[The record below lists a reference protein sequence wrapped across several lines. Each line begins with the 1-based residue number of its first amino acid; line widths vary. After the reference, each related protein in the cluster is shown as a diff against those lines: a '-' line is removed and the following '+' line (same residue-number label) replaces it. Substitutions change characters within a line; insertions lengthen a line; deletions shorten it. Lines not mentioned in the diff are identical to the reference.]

1 VINFTSRPRTL
12 ARGKRRTKG
21 VTAVGTEVTR
31 VPEPTLARLSRYLR
45 CLRGLAE
52 QGIKTVSSAQMEAK
66 LGVLSAQIRKD
77 LSYFGEFGKPGI
89 GYEVQ
94 HLLDR
99 LTEIMQLDREQRA
112 VIVGAGNLGSALVGY
127 SGFASSAFRIVGI
140 FDSNFSKIGRMLWDL
155 EIQDAERLPE
165 INRELQASIGI
176 IAVPAAAAQHVADL
190 LIASGI
196 CAILNFAPIHL
207 NVPDH
212 VTARNVD
219 FLRELEILS
228 YHLDRPRASGNGAAS
243 TR

>member
-1 VINFTSRPRTL
+1 VAAQQQRPPAAALEAAAGREGT
-12 ARGKRRTKG
+12 G
-21 VTAVGTEVTR
+21 VTNGAIH

-66 LGVLSAQIRKD
+66 LGVISAQIRKD
-77 LSYFGEFGKPGI
+77 LSYFGEFGKPGV

-127 SGFASSAFRIVGI
+127 NGFASSAFRIAGI
-140 FDSNFSKIGRMLWDL
+140 FDNNFGKIGRMLWDL

-165 INRELQASIGI
+165 INRDLQASIGI
-176 IAVPAAAAQHVADL
+176 IAVPAAAAQHAADL

-196 CAILNFAPIHL
+196 CAILNFAPIQL
-207 NVPDH
+207 SVPDH

-219 FLRELEILS
+219 VLRELEILS
-228 YHLDRPRASGNGAAS
+228 YHLDRQP
-243 TR
+243 